1 VRCTRWTAAA
11 ASVAFGLGAAGAAH
25 AQGWNI
31 KPGRLGDVAGA
42 LGAQAG
48 ITIAIT
54 DPDLAAR
61 PSPGVRGDFPLR
73 TALARALHGI
83 DAEAIFYDQATIRII
98 WRRRETRPSNRPPA
112 SPSVP
117 AAQEPVEII
126 VTASKQNMLLDH
138 YPGSVKFMELERGWL
153 AGNAA
158 AGTSA
163 IIRLTPALG
172 STNLGPG
179 REKIFIRG
187 IADSSFSG
195 PTQATAGQYLGD
207 VRLNYNAPDPN
218 LNLYDIKRVEV
229 LVGPQG
235 TLYGASSLGGVIR
248 LIPNVPDASRISATA
263 SANTGFTQHGGVS
276 QDGAAMLNL
285 PVVDGRLAVRFV
297 AFGGHAAGYIDSPA
311 RGLHDINGTTSHGER
326 VSLRAEDLNGW
337 TIDLGSLLQ
346 HIVSDDGQYTLRGD
360 PPLTRNT
367 LIPQPFK
374 NDYRLAYVTARRK
387 FGSIELVSTTSLAR
401 HKLKTV
407 FDATGYGGT
416 STPVRFEE
424 DNDIKLFS
432 HETRLS
438 GGSPRAPWVAG
449 LTVLANLSV
458 LSRTLGPPQAP
469 MQITGVANS
478 QAEAG
483 IFGQFSWPLTRTL
496 TGMAGGRVTV
506 ARSTGALIDEPIDKT
521 QKSARSAA
529 RFSGTLALDWHPGGP
544 LSAFF
549 HYQQGYRAGGL
560 AVAPSE
566 SGLKSQRF
574 VADNLFMKEF
584 GIRLGDAAHDRLSA
598 RATIFVA
605 NWHDIQADL
614 IDSSGLPYTT
624 NIGRG
629 IIYGFDGEVSWRPSA
644 ELAFSAA
651 AFVNNSDLAE
661 PAPGFAAT
669 SGQGV
674 ARIAGALPNIA
685 RNGAHFAMDWRRE
698 IRPRTTLSTHASLRF
713 VGLSQLGLGPLLDI
727 PQGNYLVAD
736 AGARI
741 DFGRFA
747 VSFNIDNIANIQG
760 NSFAYGNP
768 FGVARRDQIT
778 PLRPRTIRLG
788 MDVRF

>member
-1 VRCTRWTAAA
+1 MRCIRWTAAA
-11 ASVAFGLGAAGAAH
+11 ASVAFALGAAAAAH

-48 ITIAIT
+48 ITITIT
-54 DPDLAAR
+54 DPDLATR
-61 PSPGVRGDFPLR
+61 PSPGVRGDLPLR
-73 TALARALHGI
+73 AALARVLHGI
-83 DAEAIFYDQATIRII
+83 DAEAIFYDQATIRIV
-98 WRRRETRPSNRPPA
+98 WRRRQPRPSNRPPA
-112 SPSVP
+112 APVAP
-117 AAQEPVEII
+117 AAQEPTEII

-218 LNLYDIKRVEV
+218 LNLYDMKRVEI

-248 LIPNVPDASRISATA
+248 LIPNLPDTNRISATA
-263 SANTGFTQHGGVS
+263 SANTGFTQHGGIS

-285 PVVDGRLAVRFV
+285 PVVDGRFAVRV
-297 AFGGHAAGYIDSPA
+297 VSFGGRAAGYIDSPA
-311 RGLHDINGTTSHGER
+311 RGLRNINGTTSYGGR
-326 VSLRAEDLNGW
+326 LSLRAEDLDGW

-346 HIVSDDGQYTLRGD
+346 HIVSDDGQYVLRGD

-374 NDYRLAYVTARRK
+374 NAYRLAYVSARRK
-387 FGSIELVSTTSLAR
+387 FGSIELVTTTSLAR
-401 HKLKTV
+401 HKLTTV

-416 STPVRFEE
+416 TTPTRFEE
-424 DNDIKLFS
+424 NNDIKLFS

-438 GGSPRAPWVAG
+438 GGSPRVPWVAG
-449 LTVLANLSV
+449 VTVLANLSV
-458 LSRTLGPPQAP
+458 LSRSLGPPQAP

-483 IFGQFSWPLTRTL
+483 MFGQFSLPLTRTL
-496 TGMAGGRVTV
+496 TAMAGERVTI
-506 ARSTGALIDEPIDKT
+506 ARSTGALIDEPIDKS
-521 QKSARSAA
+521 QKSSRSAT

-584 GIRLGDAAHDRLSA
+584 GIRMGDATRDRLSA

-605 NWHDIQADL
+605 NWHNIQADL

-629 IIYGFDGEVSWRPSA
+629 IIYGIDGEISWHPSA
-644 ELAFSAA
+644 ALALSAA
-651 AFVNNSDLAE
+651 AFVNDSNLAD
-661 PAPGFAAT
+661 PAPGFAAS
-669 SGQGV
+669 SGQGIK
-674 ARIAGALPNIA
+674 RIARTLPNIA
-685 RNGAHFAMDWRRE
+685 RNGAHFAMDWHKE
-698 IRPRTTLSTHASLRF
+698 IRPRTMLTADASLRF

-727 PQGNYLVAD
+727 PQGSYVVAD

-747 VSFNIDNIANIQG
+747 VSFKIDNIGNIQG

-778 PLRPRTIRLG
+778 PLRPRTFRLG
-788 MDVRF
+788 LDVRF